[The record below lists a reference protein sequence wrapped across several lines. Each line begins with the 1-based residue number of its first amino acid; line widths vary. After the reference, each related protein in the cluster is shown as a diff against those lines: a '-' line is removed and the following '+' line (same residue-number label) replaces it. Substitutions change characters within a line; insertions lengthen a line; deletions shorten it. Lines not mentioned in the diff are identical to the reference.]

1 MKTSK
6 LPLMVPP
13 RLRPHA
19 TRNPH
24 VYLYYAT
31 RTYTCTMQPARIP
44 VLCNPHVYL
53 YSVCNP
59 HVCVLCICTMQPAR
73 ICNPHVDSEI
83 EPPRNRVSWSI
94 LLRNPTELQI
104 SMSLLNSLP
113 FEIQDYI
120 YAFDGRYK
128 KAMDNTI
135 RLIKGWG
142 MTQTAIRL
150 RRTHPARACIKLN
163 GTIPDKHYNEE
174 LLRRV
179 KRHQQYLTPE
189 GCIDPRKYVKNA
201 TWYSPKRVNGMVSD
215 NGMVFKDV
223 LGTYKVTKEHR
234 MTIVDGEE
242 YFSAKKHF
250 VVSIC
255 DRYGQ
260 MLSAGNVTTKV
271 SKYYLFDPEL
281 IKKIKRRKDPTKVF
295 LEHGLSPNGTRVP
308 KVCRRKA
315 KTPVPEPVQDLHVD
329 IDGNDYIVRNGM
341 VLDIST
347 EHVVGIVW
355 DGGCRWMRDDM

>member
-1 MKTSK
+1 MT
-6 LPLMVPP
+6 LFT
-13 RLRPHA
+13 A
-19 TRNPH
+19 
-24 VYLYYAT
+24 
-31 RTYTCTMQPARIP
+31 
-44 VLCNPHVYL
+44 
-53 YSVCNP
+53 
-59 HVCVLCICTMQPAR
+59 
-73 ICNPHVDSEI
+73 
-83 EPPRNRVSWSI
+83 
-94 LLRNPTELQI
+94 
-104 SMSLLNSLP
+104 LP

-128 KAMDNTI
+128 KAMDCSI

-150 RRTHPARACIKLN
+150 RRHYPAKACIKLN

-174 LLRRV
+174 LLQRL
-179 KRHQQYLTPE
+179 KRHQRYLTPE
-189 GCIDPRKYVKNA
+189 GGIDPRKYVKGA
-201 TWYSPKRVNGMVSD
+201 GTWYTPKRVNGVVSD

-234 MTIVDGEE
+234 MTIIDGEE

-260 MLSAGNVTTKV
+260 MLSAGNVPTKV

-295 LEHGLSPNGTRVP
+295 LEHGLSPNGTRP
-308 KVCRRKA
+308 RKVCRRKA
-315 KTPVPEPVQDLHVD
+315 KTPVPEVEPEVIYVE
-329 IDGNDYIVRNGM
+329 IDGNDYILRNGM
-341 VLDIST
+341 VIDMT
-347 EHVVGIVW
+347 ERILGTVEGDECVW
-355 DGGCRWMRDDM
+355 LGDER